1 MGLGDLVIVVFF
13 FTEED
18 PILWDTDLV
27 LSYYFF
33 ASWKWDFQVE
43 DFHFYGKEDILT
55 IKECWFYGREID
67 SFLSIGFKCD
77 YSITILLPHAKVMKT
92 SPLYC
97 SFTRGSASWFWL
109 MQRQIDAISQTSSGG
124 SQEGFVICSASVN
137 GPTQGN
143 IRENGEANPEAATE
157 PPEMADVHQS
167 HPTNVPHESHE
178 PEEDEDA
185 ELVDSALF

>member
-77 YSITILLPHAKVMKT
+77 YSITILLPH
-92 SPLYC
+92 
-97 SFTRGSASWFWL
+97 
-109 MQRQIDAISQTSSGG
+109 RQIDAISQTSSGG